1 MIKTI
6 YYKENREKC
15 LEYIANYYKENKE
28 KIAKYCKERQK
39 EQHIGRKIKK
49 KFVNKERKINN
60 L

>member
-28 KIAKYCKERQK
+28 KIAKYCKER
-39 EQHIGRKIKK
+39 
-49 KFVNKERKINN
+49 
-60 L
+60 